1 MKTLL
6 KLSVFTLFFSI
17 SLLARSIDDIKASG
31 EIVIAVYEDFPPY
44 SFMEDGVAKGIDIE
58 LGKKVA
64 NSLNV
69 KPIWYFTGSDE
80 NLADDLRNAI
90 WRGNLVHKTKA
101 DVMFRIP
108 YDYDYLRMTDKSTGE
123 LENEMVTIKG
133 PYQSEKWIIA
143 TNKKVI
149 PQIKTLGI
157 FAYQT
162 IGVEVDMLPDL
173 HLSSFARGLIQK
185 NIKHYTK
192 FQDAIDDFKSGKIDA
207 IAGLKSQLEYLI
219 DYKNNK
225 DKYYLSNDIPQMK
238 SQWDLATA
246 VSSNYRDLSYHIDG
260 LIEDAYKNNEIK
272 KIFES
277 FGVEYLAPISK
288 TQ

>member
-1 MKTLL
+1 MKPIL
-6 KLSVFTLFFSI
+6 KLSLLALFFSI

-44 SFMEDGVAKGIDIE
+44 SFMENGVPKGIDIE

-69 KPIWYFTGSDE
+69 KPVWYFTGSDE
-80 NLADDLRNAI
+80 NLADDLRNTI

-108 YDYDYLRMTDKSTGE
+108 YDYDYLRMTNESTGE

-149 PQIKTLGI
+149 PQIKTLAI

-162 IGVEVDMLPDL
+162 IGVEVDTLPDL
-173 HLSSFARGLIQK
+173 HLSGFARGLIQK
-185 NIKHYTK
+185 NVKHYTK
-192 FQDAIDDFKSGKIDA
+192 FQEAINDFKNGKIDA
-207 IAGLKSQLEYLI
+207 IAGLKSQIEYLI

-225 DKYYLSNDIPQMK
+225 DKYYLTQDIPQIK

-260 LIEDAYKNNEIK
+260 LIDTAYKNNEIK
-272 KIFES
+272 EIFEN
-277 FGVEYLAPISK
+277 FGVEYIAPISK

>member
-1 MKTLL
+1 MKPIL
-6 KLSVFTLFFSI
+6 KLSLLALFFSI

-44 SFMEDGVAKGIDIE
+44 SFMEDGVPKGIDIE

-80 NLADDLRNAI
+80 NLADDLRNTI

-108 YDYDYLRMTDKSTGE
+108 YDYDYLRMTNESTGE

-143 TNKKVI
+143 TNKEII
-149 PQIKTLGI
+149 PQIET
-157 FAYQT
+157 
-162 IGVEVDMLPDL
+162 
-173 HLSSFARGLIQK
+173 
-185 NIKHYTK
+185 
-192 FQDAIDDFKSGKIDA
+192 
-207 IAGLKSQLEYLI
+207 
-219 DYKNNK
+219 
-225 DKYYLSNDIPQMK
+225 
-238 SQWDLATA
+238 
-246 VSSNYRDLSYHIDG
+246 
-260 LIEDAYKNNEIK
+260 
-272 KIFES
+272 
-277 FGVEYLAPISK
+277 
-288 TQ
+288 